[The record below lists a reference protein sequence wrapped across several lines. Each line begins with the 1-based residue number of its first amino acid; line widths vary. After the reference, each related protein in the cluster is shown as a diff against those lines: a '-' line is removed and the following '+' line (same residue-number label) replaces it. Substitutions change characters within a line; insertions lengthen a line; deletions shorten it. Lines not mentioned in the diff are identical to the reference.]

1 MKKIRKRVVL
11 TLLALTFLFSS
22 MIGGCGKS
30 TDTSGLQKVTLNDE
44 ALFSS
49 FLNGSK
55 SLFTSIFF
63 SIFVPF

>member
-1 MKKIRKRVVL
+1 MKKKRKRVVP

-30 TDTSGLQKVTLNDE
+30 TDTSGLQKVTLNDA

-49 FLNGSK
+49 FFNGSK

-63 SIFVPF
+63 LIFVPY